1 LKSYTRSLH
10 LNPQGSRSEALSET
24 VKIPKAGAYLA
35 VIRPYQWIK
44 NILVFAPMFFGGK
57 FADTDLLLHAAGAA
71 FMFSIAASTGYVFND
86 WMDRKED
93 RNHPKKSTRPF
104 ASEILNGKDAIF
116 LGLILLSILIGM
128 SLFLLPHYLLLTCVY
143 AYFLMSVLYS
153 SYFKRITLLE
163 IYIVSFFFVMRV
175 LAGGLATG
183 TFISNWLFAT
193 VFFLSLLITVAK
205 RKTEI
210 MVIGKDSVNH
220 RVSLQHYPVSYLDH
234 LLWIAGGVSIVTYA
248 LYTVEKGQL
257 LVFSLIPATYG
268 ITRFIMLTDKGDGG
282 DPILALVKDSH
293 LIIATLIFLTIIY
306 SNIYL

>member
-1 LKSYTRSLH
+1 MGA
-10 LNPQGSRSEALSET
+10 QSEKNRT
-24 VKIPKAGAYLA
+24 GKFGPYLA

-44 NILVFAPMFFGGK
+44 NVLVFAPVFFGGK
-57 FADTDLLLHAAGAA
+57 LADMGLLMYAAGAA
-71 FMFSIAASTGYVFND
+71 LMFCIAASTGYVFND
-86 WMDRKED
+86 WMDRKDD
-93 RNHPKKSTRPF
+93 RNHPTKRMRPF
-104 ASEILNGKDAIF
+104 ASGILTGKDAIL
-116 LGLILLSILIGM
+116 LGLILLAILIGM
-128 SLFLLPHYLLLTCVY
+128 SLLLLPHYLLLTCVY

-153 SYFKRITLLE
+153 SYFKRIALLE

-175 LAGGLATG
+175 LAGGLATDIY
-183 TFISNWLFAT
+183 ISNWLFST

-210 MVIGKDSVNH
+210 MVIGKDVMNH

-234 LLWIAGGVSIVTYA
+234 LLWTAGGVSIVTYA

-268 ITRFIMLTDKGDGG
+268 ITRFIMLTNKGDGG

-293 LIIATLIFLTIIY
+293 LIIATLIFLTIIC

>member
-1 LKSYTRSLH
+1 MEKT
-10 LNPQGSRSEALSET
+10 A
-24 VKIPKAGAYLA
+24 AYVA

-57 FADTDLLLHAAGAA
+57 FADMGLLLHAAGAA

-86 WMDRKED
+86 WMDRRED
-93 RNHPKKSTRPF
+93 RNHPTKRMRPF
-104 ASEILNGKDAIF
+104 ASGILNGKDALF
-116 LGLILLSILIGM
+116 LGFLLLCILTGM
-128 SLFLLPHYLLLTCVY
+128 SLLVLHQYLLLTCVY
-143 AYFLMSVLYS
+143 AYFLMSLLYS
-153 SYFKRITLLE
+153 SYFKRISLLE

-183 TFISNWLFAT
+183 TLVSNWLFAT

-210 MVIGKDSVNH
+210 MVIGKESVNH

-234 LLWIAGGVSIVTYA
+234 LLWAAGGVSIVTYA
-248 LYTVEKGQL
+248 LYTVENGQL
-257 LVFSLIPATYG
+257 LVFSLMPATYG
-268 ITRFIMLTDKGDGG
+268 ITRFIMLTNKGDGG

-293 LIIATLIFLTIIY
+293 LIIATLIFLTIIF